1 MCVPNCDLSGSLI
14 VCADKHNEIWVMAK
28 YANITGWGKCMPPA
42 VMTNEDMATV
52 LDTTDEWIKT
62 RTGISE
68 RRVSHVPMSDLAAVA
83 GFRAL
88 AAAAAE
94 PEDVDLLIVAT
105 CTPDTV
111 IPSTAAHVQKKMG
124 AANAAVM
131 DLNAGCS
138 GFIYSLEVATAMM
151 RAAGYKKALVI
162 GGERITWFLNWSLR
176 DTAVLFG
183 DGAGAVLLEP
193 SEEESGLLASHLGC
207 EGEVLEALLVP
218 NFGTAGDR
226 FIQDY
231 HKFNVSFDGREIF
244 RRAVRGMARE
254 IKLVMSELKMSN
266 EDIDVIIPHQA
277 NARII
282 ESLAHHL
289 GVPMSQ
295 VALNIQHY
303 GNTSAATIPVAL
315 CELLAEGRIKPGDN
329 LLLAAF
335 GAGLTRGAGLIR
347 WGERVTP
354 LAESD
359 AELPPCEQTAL
370 EIMSDAIK
378 HTG

>member
-1 MCVPNCDLSGSLI
+1 
-14 VCADKHNEIWVMAK
+14 MAK

-42 VMTNEDMATV
+42 VMTNDDMATV
-52 LDTTDEWIKT
+52 LDTTDEWIRT

-68 RRVSHVPMSDLAAVA
+68 RRVSHVPVSDLASVA

-88 AAAAAE
+88 AAAGAE
-94 PEDVDLLIVAT
+94 PGDVDLLIVAT

-124 AANAAVM
+124 AKNAAVL

-138 GFIYSLEVATAMM
+138 GFIYSLEVATAMI
-151 RAAGYKKALVI
+151 RAAGYKKVLVI

-176 DTAVLFG
+176 DTCVLFG
-183 DGAGAVLLEP
+183 DGAGAVLLEAGDD
-193 SEEESGLLASHLGC
+193 ENGLLASHLGC
-207 EGEVLEALLVP
+207 EGDALDALLVP
-218 NFGTAGDR
+218 NFGTAGNR

-231 HKFNVSFDGREIF
+231 HVFDVSFDGREIF
-244 RRAVRGMARE
+244 RRAVRGMAKE
-254 IKLVMSELKMSN
+254 INHVLSDLSMTSD
-266 EDIDVIIPHQA
+266 DIDMIIPHQA

-289 GVPMSQ
+289 SVPMSQ

-315 CELLAEGRIKPGDN
+315 CELLEEGRIEPGNN

-354 LAESD
+354 LAESA
-359 AELPPCEQTAL
+359 AELPPCKQTAL